1 MHLIKD
7 KHKNVLHLSVINCDM
22 IQDMGPQLSMLPIF
36 TWKTESLTKNNIE
49 LMTIVD
55 LCVFDSNKRQMI
67 LNT

>member
-7 KHKNVLHLSVINCDM
+7 KHKNVLLLSVINCDM